1 MNKVLIP
8 VDFSETSEN
17 ALAYA
22 CKMFDKQPL
31 EITLVNIFG
40 ATSTALMMKSI
51 DSILI
56 KEAKEELNTL
66 ENKYKSLFPEVQFKS
81 QLYKNYAVDTIV
93 SLADSGN
100 FDLVVMGTKGASG
113 IKEIFIGSVAGG
125 VISKTKS
132 PVIVVPSE
140 SEFSKL
146 DTIILA
152 INDSKIVKKTNLDTL
167 KKIQEIH
174 QSKVIA
180 LHINEDFKA
189 DYKSYEQ
196 EIKGFDF
203 EMVTIQGT
211 GKINEDINSF
221 LNESNAD
228 LLCLIKSKKDL
239 IDRLFDGSVTSR
251 QTFSSSIPLLILH
264 ELES

>member
-17 ALAYA
+17 ALAFA
-22 CKMFDKQPL
+22 CKMFDKHAL
-31 EITLVNIFG
+31 EVTLVNIFG
-40 ATSTALMMKSI
+40 ATSSALMMKSI

-56 KEAKEELNTL
+56 KDAKEELNKL
-66 ENKYKSLFPEVQFKS
+66 ENKYKALFPEVQFKS

-93 SLADSGN
+93 SLADSGD
-100 FDLVVMGTKGASG
+100 FDLIVMGTKGASG
-113 IKEIFIGSVAGG
+113 VKEVFLGSIAGG
-125 VISKTKS
+125 VISKTVA

-140 SEFSKL
+140 YKFKQL
-146 DTIILA
+146 DKIIFA
-152 INDSKIVKKTNLDTL
+152 INDSKIVQKTNLNTF
-167 KKIQEIH
+167 KSIAEIH
-174 QSKVIA
+174 QSKTIA
-180 LHINEDFKA
+180 LHIDSVNKA

-203 EMVTIQGT
+203 EFINIQGT

-221 LNESNAD
+221 LTENKAD
-228 LLCLIKSKKDL
+228 LLCLIRSKKDFMG
-239 IDRLFDGSVTSR
+239 RLFDGSVTSK

-264 ELES
+264 ELDS